1 MDAKTIMHT
10 DEPSP
15 ELLAWP
21 SCIDLRGLPVKQPPA
36 KQPPTPSLEAIPTKA
51 IPTHLPLGLMNKA
64 APTKA
69 CPRCGGLPTGP
80 VLAKPP
86 PAIPPIL
93 AATPGKSPP
102 PSRNMALH
110 VHNLAQT
117 IIATTLP
124 EVEQGPT
131 RMVVHQRM
139 SPEQAP
145 PTPGSARPPHPSLE
159 ACLAEMSVMSA
170 DEIDRRVADLSPF
183 SEETE
188 SEG

>member
-21 SCIDLRGLPVKQPPA
+21 EQPPA

-51 IPTHLPLGLMNKA
+51 IPTHLPLGLT
-64 APTKA
+64 TKA

-80 VLAKPP
+80 VLAKAPP
-86 PAIPPIL
+86 PHPIL
-93 AATPGKSPP
+93 AATIGKSPP
-102 PSRNMALH
+102 PSSNMALH

-117 IIATTLP
+117 TIATSWP
-124 EVEQGPT
+124 EVEQ
-131 RMVVHQRM
+131 RM
-139 SPEQAP
+139 SPILPA
-145 PTPGSARPPHPSLE
+145 TPGSARPPHPSLA

>member
-21 SCIDLRGLPVKQPPA
+21 EQPPA

-80 VLAKPP
+80 VLAKAPP
-86 PAIPPIL
+86 PHPIL
-93 AATPGKSPP
+93 AATIGKSPP
-102 PSRNMALH
+102 PSHNMALH
-110 VHNLAQT
+110 VQT
-117 IIATTLP
+117 GL
-124 EVEQGPT
+124 
-131 RMVVHQRM
+131 
-139 SPEQAP
+139 P
-145 PTPGSARPPHPSLE
+145 PTKKSKKMKSNMEEADRAQGFLLPARGQPGRIPPHPSLA

>member
-36 KQPPTPSLEAIPTKA
+36 KQPPTPSLVAIPTKA

-117 IIATTLP
+117 TIATSWP
-124 EVEQGPT
+124 EVEQ
-131 RMVVHQRM
+131 RM
-139 SPEQAP
+139 SPILAA
-145 PTPGSARPPHPSLE
+145 TPGSARPPHPSLA